1 MEFKKKGESETLKFP
16 KIFYESILSK
26 EIKIGE
32 YSNKNFISVISSLS
46 EFPDLIKNL
55 FIFYKKTTRRKE
67 QQKDIK
73 DLIQRK
79 ERMMRDY
86 TTLTL
91 LKIMNMNLME

>member
-16 KIFYESILSK
+16 KIFYDSIESK

-32 YSNKNFISVISSLS
+32 YSNKNFICIIILS
-46 EFPDLIKNL
+46 EFPNLIKNL

-86 TTLTL
+86 KTLSL
-91 LKIMNMNLME
+91 LKIKNMNLMK